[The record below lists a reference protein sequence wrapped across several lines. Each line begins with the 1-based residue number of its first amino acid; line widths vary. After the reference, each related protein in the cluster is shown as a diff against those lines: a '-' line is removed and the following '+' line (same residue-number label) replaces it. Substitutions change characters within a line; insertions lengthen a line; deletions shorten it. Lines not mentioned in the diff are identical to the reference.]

1 MSRLPA
7 AVRRRVRERAG
18 GLCEYC
24 LTFSDLTGHAF
35 TVDHIIPQSR
45 RGTSELDNLCLCC
58 FWCNDYKQAR
68 TEGHDPR
75 TGRPA
80 PLFNPRRDA
89 WDDHFRWS
97 PTFTRIIGRT
107 ATGRA
112 TVQALRLNRPN
123 LVRARRFWAKHDLHP
138 PQPPEA

>member
-18 GLCEYC
+18 SLCEYC

-35 TVDHIIPQSR
+35 TVDHIIPQPR

-68 TEGHDPR
+68 TEGRDP
-75 TGRPA
+75 
-80 PLFNPRRDA
+80 LRRDGAA
-89 WDDHFRWS
+89 WL
-97 PTFTRIIGRT
+97 PGPLT
-107 ATGRA
+107 AAKPPRA
-112 TVQALRLNRPN
+112 AVA
-123 LVRARRFWAKHDLHP
+123 W
-138 PQPPEA
+138 